1 MNTPRNH
8 SANASSVLDAYP
20 IRIMLGLV
28 MSLSLMLALV
38 RLPVQ
43 SPVNRVG
50 WSSRPPAKQIVLDEV
65 TQEQS
70 NAKQSEDPA
79 KTHAEPPPITDLQ
92 SPRAE
97 PETSPPSSGN
107 ADTESEPGD
116 SDRPKTYE
124 EIQSI
129 TELGLSDHTP
139 QIVGGLGSLYLHI
152 NYPARARE
160 QGIEGELELE
170 FTVEPDGRVT
180 DLEVVK
186 SLHPLCDSA
195 AVQGIRSVQF
205 IPAKQNGTP
214 IPIRLRLPMEF
225 RLKTQTS
232 AAMAKGQG
240 P

>member
-1 MNTPRNH
+1 MSTPRTH
-8 SANASSVLDAYP
+8 SAHSSSVLDAYP
-20 IRIMLGLV
+20 VRIMLGLV
-28 MSLSLMLALV
+28 MSLSLMLAIV
-38 RLPVQ
+38 RLPLQ
-43 SPVNRVG
+43 SSVNRVG
-50 WSSRPPAKQIVLDEV
+50 WSARPPAEQILLDEV
-65 TQEQS
+65 TAEQS
-70 NAKQSEDPA
+70 APKQSEEAA
-79 KTHAEPPPITDLQ
+79 KTQAEAPPVTDLRSQ
-92 SPRAE
+92 RAE
-97 PETSPPSSGN
+97 PEPSPPSSSTAGT
-107 ADTESEPGD
+107 ASDPGD
-116 SDRPKTYE
+116 SDRPTTYGE
-124 EIQSI
+124 VQSI

-152 NYPARARE
+152 NYPARARQ

-180 DLEVVK
+180 NLKVAK

-225 RLKTQTS
+225 RLKTTS
-232 AAMAKGQG
+232 AAMAQGQE